1 MSSEN
6 RMIDSDDDDCRLPAD
21 TMLVLQQFLREK
33 ELREKAEEAGELAG
47 SKEFEENWQLSQFWY
62 NTDTKVKL
70 AQAVRHFKDASE
82 GKELRVAL
90 LSSPSL
96 YHHVKEVI
104 DNVTLFEFDQRFA
117 SIGEDFKHFD
127 YNRATEDGYLEE
139 FRESFDLIIA
149 DPPFLSEECIEKMGT
164 VVRRIAKPD
173 CRTVL
178 CSGRAV
184 QEWAKKFLGLDIC
197 KFEPQHERNL
207 GNEFASYANFD
218 LDSVLA
224 EKV

>member
-1 MSSEN
+1 
-6 RMIDSDDDDCRLPAD
+6 
-21 TMLVLQQFLREK
+21 ML
-33 ELREKAEEAGELAG
+33 
-47 SKEFEENWQLSQFWY
+47 SLS
-62 NTDTKVKL
+62 
-70 AQAVRHFKDASE
+70 
-82 GKELRVAL
+82 
-90 LSSPSL
+90 
-96 YHHVKEVI
+96 
-104 DNVTLFEFDQRFA
+104 VTLFEFDQRFA

>member
-1 MSSEN
+1 
-6 RMIDSDDDDCRLPAD
+6 MIDSDDDECRLPAD

-33 ELREKAEEAGELAG
+33 ELREKAEEASELAG
-47 SKEFEENWQLSQFWY
+47 PKEFEENWQLSQFWY

-70 AQAVRHFKDASE
+70 AQAVRHFKDAYE
-82 GKELRVAL
+82 GKELQVAL

-96 YHHVKEVI
+96 YHHVKEVV